1 MNKQEQMKKHLT
13 RSQKDL
19 AAPSW
24 RSLNQTFLI
33 FLNNFKYH
41 NKTQIKYQDWPIK
54 WKTFS
59 KIDFITY
66 FYRKVY

>member
-1 MNKQEQMKKHLT
+1 MNKQEQMRKHLT

-33 FLNNFKYH
+33 FLNNFKSH